1 MGRKL
6 FSKDGIRA
14 NQCSNLI
21 TQQKE
26 MMKMPVYKDN
36 EKGTWYC
43 QFYYE
48 DWTGKRKKKYKR
60 GFRTKK
66 EAQEYESEFKRVAS
80 ANMDMTVESFVD
92 IYFSDKRAELKERTM
107 RNKKYMIN
115 SHVIPYLGNKK
126 MNEVTPSDIIAWQ
139 NEIRSKNFSDS
150 YQRMLQNQVTALFT
164 HAQKIYNL
172 SNNPCKKVKKIGR
185 SDVRRLEFWTYEEY
199 QEFIATFEPGSR
211 SYVIFEILFWTGMRE
226 GEMLALTLEDIDM
239 ENQQIHISKTYYR
252 AYRKDIITE
261 PKTDNS
267 VRTIEIPAFLVQEIK
282 DYCSH
287 LYKYPKDE
295 RLFPIVAEAVQHTMK
310 RHIEKAGVK
319 PIDVHSLR
327 HSHCAYLIKQ
337 GVQPL
342 IIKERLG
349 HKDIKITLNTY
360 GHLYPSEQKK
370 VASLLDNLMLDEK
383 VNKKEDAP
391 AGNKDIS
398 E

>member
-1 MGRKL
+1 
-6 FSKDGIRA
+6 
-14 NQCSNLI
+14 
-21 TQQKE
+21 
-26 MMKMPVYKDN
+26 MPVYKDT
-36 EKGTWYC
+36 ERGSWYC

-66 EAQEYESEFKRVAS
+66 EAQDFESEFKRIAS
-80 ANMDMTVESFVD
+80 ADMDMTVASFVD
-92 IYFSDKRAELKERTM
+92 VYFADKSGELKERSM
-107 RNKKYMIN
+107 KNKKYMID
-115 SHVIPYLGNKK
+115 SHVIPYLGDKK
-126 MNEVTPSDIIAWQ
+126 MNEVAPADIIAWQ
-139 NEIRSKNFSDS
+139 NEIRSKNFSES

-164 HAQKIYNL
+164 HAQRIYNL

-199 QEFIATFEPGSR
+199 QKFIATFEKGTR
-211 SYVIFEILFWTGMRE
+211 SYLMFEILFWTGMRE
-226 GEMLALTLEDIDM
+226 GEMLALAMKDIDLV
-239 ENQQIHISKTYYR
+239 NKQIHITKTYYR
-252 AYRKDIITE
+252 ANKKDIITE

-267 VRTIEIPAFLVQEIK
+267 VRTIEIPDFLAKEIE
-282 DYCSH
+282 DYWRR
-287 LYKYPKDE
+287 LFQYPKDE
-295 RLFPIVAEAVQHTMK
+295 RLFPVVAEAVQHTMK
-310 RHIEKAGVK
+310 RHIVKAGIK
-319 PIDVHSLR
+319 KIDVHSLR

-360 GHLYPSEQKK
+360 GHLYPNEQKK
-370 VASLLDNLMLDEK
+370 VASLLDNLVSDVEF
-383 VNKKEDAP
+383 NKKEDAP